1 MEGMREFNYF
11 MFVLTIVVR
20 DKYVNDDGEY
30 DNDRLQLV
38 NVMQWAEWVAD
49 TLADVANKM
58 VWDGVDYEDVPEDV
72 MYEICAEYLESF
84 LDSKQA

>member
-1 MEGMREFNYF
+1 MRGYNYF

-20 DKYVNDDGEY
+20 DNYVNDDWEY

-38 NVMQWAEWVAD
+38 NLMEWAEWVAE

-58 VWDGVDYEDVPEDV
+58 IGDEVDWEGVPEEV
-72 MYEICAEYLESF
+72 MYEICEEYLEDF
-84 LDSKQA
+84 LFSKQ